1 MDCGY
6 KNPGAEGCGYLDV
19 INCAVLVGEGSVD
32 EDEADV
38 ARSVG
43 KLGRGE
49 SESES
54 EGSSPSITAE
64 AGQEDI
70 AGTAA
75 LVYSGGG
82 TIS

>member
-19 INCAVLVGEGSVD
+19 VNCAVLVGEGPVD
-32 EDEADV
+32 EDVADV

-43 KLGRGE
+43 KLGGGE
-49 SESES
+49 SES
-54 EGSSPSITAE
+54 GSSSLSITAE
-64 AGQEDI
+64 AEQEDI

-82 TIS
+82 TSS

>member
-6 KNPGAEGCGYLDV
+6 KNLGAEGCGYLDV
-19 INCAVLVGEGSVD
+19 VNCAVLVGEGPVD
-32 EDEADV
+32 EDVADV

-43 KLGRGE
+43 KLGGGE
-49 SESES
+49 SGS
-54 EGSSPSITAE
+54 SSPSKTAE
-64 AGQEDI
+64 AEQEDI

-82 TIS
+82 TSS